1 MAPDARMALSGAHDM
16 RRVVRGTS
24 PGLPQLSLSMC
35 KTRVTAMNK
44 RLMCLLAVGMAMV
57 PPAFAEIGQGADAPA
72 FTAQASH
79 AGKDFKYSLA
89 DALKKGP
96 VVVYFFPSAYT
107 GGCDIE
113 AHAFAT
119 EAEKFAAAG
128 ATIIG
133 VSADSIQ
140 RLDKFSAD
148 PSYCAGKFPV
158 ASDSDGKIAAWF
170 DVKMSAA
177 VPNATDVRGEA
188 IEHGFISRSTFVIGR
203 DGKVAAVFSSEAD
216 HLHPQEHV
224 STSLAVVEQLKAGKA
239 P

>member
-1 MAPDARMALSGAHDM
+1 
-16 RRVVRGTS
+16 
-24 PGLPQLSLSMC
+24 
-35 KTRVTAMNK
+35 MNK
-44 RLMCLLAVGMAMV
+44 RLMCSLAVGALSAGMAMA
-57 PPAFAEIGQGADAPA
+57 PAAFAAVAQGTTAPD

-79 AGKDFKYSLA
+79 AGKDFTISLA
-89 DALKKGP
+89 DALKTGP

-119 EAEKFAAAG
+119 EADKFKAAG

-148 PSYCAGKFPV
+148 PNYCAGKFPV
-158 ASDSDGKIAAWF
+158 ASDPDGKIGALF

-177 VPNATDVRGEA
+177 VPGAKDVQGEA
-188 IEHGFISRSTFVIGR
+188 IEHGFLSRTTFVIGR
-203 DGKVAAVFSSEAD
+203 DGKIAAVYSSEAD
-216 HLHPQEHV
+216 HLHPQDHV
-224 STSLAVVEQLKAGKA
+224 SKSLATVQQLQGAKQ

>member
-1 MAPDARMALSGAHDM
+1 MKKHLLHSLAALALAGGA
-16 RRVVRGTS
+16 T
-24 PGLPQLSLSMC
+24 L
-35 KTRVTAMNK
+35 AM
-44 RLMCLLAVGMAMV
+44 
-57 PPAFAEIGQGADAPA
+57 PAFAAISPGTAAPA
-72 FTAQASH
+72 FTTQASH
-79 AGKDFKYSLA
+79 DGKSFTLSLA

-96 VVVYFFPSAYT
+96 VIVYFFPSAYT

-119 EAEKFAAAG
+119 DAAKFAAAG

-133 VSADSIQ
+133 VSADSID
-140 RLDKFSAD
+140 RLNTFSAD

-158 ASDSDGKIAAWF
+158 ASDPQGKIAAQY

-177 VPNATDVRGEA
+177 EPDAKDVRGQA
-188 IEHGFISRSTFVIGR
+188 IEHGFISRVTFVIGK
-203 DGKVAAVFSSEAD
+203 DGKIAAVFSSEAD

-224 STSLAVVEQLKAGKA
+224 SKSLAVVQQLQAGKA

>member
-1 MAPDARMALSGAHDM
+1 
-16 RRVVRGTS
+16 
-24 PGLPQLSLSMC
+24 
-35 KTRVTAMNK
+35 MNK
-44 RLMCLLAVGMAMV
+44 RLMSSLAIGALTVGMAV
-57 PPAFAEIGQGADAPA
+57 ASSAFAAIAQGTTAPS
-72 FTAQASH
+72 FTAEASH
-79 AGKDFKYSLA
+79 AGKHSTISLA
-89 DALKKGP
+89 DALKNGP
-96 VVVYFFPSAYT
+96 VIVYFFPSAYT

-119 EAEKFAAAG
+119 AADKFKAAG

-158 ASDSDGKIAAWF
+158 ASDPDGKVAAMF

-177 VPNATDVRGEA
+177 EPGAKDVQGEA
-188 IEHGFISRSTFVIGR
+188 IEHGFISRDTFVIGR
-203 DGKVAAVFSSEAD
+203 DGKITAVFSSEAD
-216 HLHPQEHV
+216 HLHPQDHV
-224 STSLAVVEQLKAGKA
+224 TKSLAVVQQLQATKQ

>member
-1 MAPDARMALSGAHDM
+1 
-16 RRVVRGTS
+16 
-24 PGLPQLSLSMC
+24 
-35 KTRVTAMNK
+35 MNK
-44 RLMCLLAVGMAMV
+44 RLMCSLAIGALTAGMAMA
-57 PPAFAEIGQGADAPA
+57 PSAFAEIAQGTTAPD

-79 AGKDFKYSLA
+79 AGKDFTISLA

-96 VVVYFFPSAYT
+96 VIVYFFPSAYT

-119 EAEKFAAAG
+119 EAAKFKAAG

-148 PSYCAGKFPV
+148 PNYCAGKFPV
-158 ASDSDGKIAAWF
+158 ASDPDGKVAALF

-177 VPNATDVRGEA
+177 QPGAKDVQGAA

-203 DGKVAAVFSSEAD
+203 DGKIAAVFSSEAD
-216 HLHPQEHV
+216 HLHPQDHV
-224 STSLAVVEQLKAGKA
+224 TKSLAVVEQLQGKKT

>member
-1 MAPDARMALSGAHDM
+1 M
-16 RRVVRGTS
+16 T
-24 PGLPQLSLSMC
+24 
-35 KTRVTAMNK
+35 K
-44 RLMCLLAVGMAMV
+44 RLLCSLATAALATGMILAS
-57 PPAFAEIGQGADAPA
+57 PAFAAIAQGTSAPA

-79 AGKDFKYSLA
+79 DGKASTISLE

-96 VVVYFFPSAYT
+96 VIVYFFPSAYT

-119 EAEKFAAAG
+119 ESAKFASAG

-133 VSADSIQ
+133 VSADSID
-140 RLDKFSAD
+140 RLNKFSAD

-158 ASDSDGKIAAWF
+158 VSDPDGKIAKQF

-177 VPNATDVRGEA
+177 EPGAKDVRGEA
-188 IEHGFISRSTFVIGR
+188 IEHGFISRVTFVIGK

-224 STSLAVVEQLKAGKA
+224 SKSLAVVQQLQSGKA